1 MRNYTLFV
9 LLVVYLL
16 SFLDRQI
23 ISILAEDIKGDL
35 SLSDTQLGLLTG
47 FAFAIFYAGLGVPVA
62 RLAEKRDRITIIS
75 VCVAIW
81 SAMTAA
87 GAYAGNFIQLAL
99 TRAGVGVGEAGSV
112 APAHSIIA
120 DTFPLEKR
128 SRAMAIFQLGV
139 PLGVLAGFYIGGTLA
154 ESMGWRDT
162 LLYAGLAGLFVAL
175 LVKVTLKDTRQSQH
189 QEKGEAPESRAF
201 KKDVAQLLAIPAYRH
216 LCFAATFASAAGYA
230 ILGFLP
236 AYLIRSFD
244 MPVSTVGTNLA
255 FIIGIG
261 SGIGLFMGGIVADSL
276 ATKNYKA
283 PLWVCVSVSALAAPF
298 FTLALLSGTESTI
311 FYYLILPFVLNLAWM
326 GPNWAMVQAVA
337 PVHTRA
343 TASALVLL
351 SINLFGLGVGPLLI
365 GVSSDFFAGQGVN
378 NPLQFALLFGP
389 TMSALAAVFYVL
401 AARRLKKAGTV

>member
-1 MRNYTLFV
+1 MKNYTLFV
-9 LLVVYLL
+9 LLLVYLL

-23 ISILAEDIKGDL
+23 VSILAEDIKGDL

-62 RLAEKRDRITIIS
+62 RLAEKSNRITIIS
-75 VCVAIW
+75 ICVAIW

-87 GAYAGNFIQLAL
+87 GAFAGNFVQLAL

-139 PLGVLAGFYIGGTLA
+139 PLGVLAGFYLGGTLA
-154 ESMGWRDT
+154 ESIGWRDT
-162 LLYAGLAGLFVAL
+162 LLYAGLAGLLVAL
-175 LVKVTLKDTRQSQH
+175 LVKVTLKEPRQVNPALASA
-189 QEKGEAPESRAF
+189 APKSSNF
-201 KKDVAQLLAIPAYRH
+201 KKDVGQLFAIPAYRH
-216 LCFAATFASAAGYA
+216 LCLAATFASAAGYA
-230 ILGFLP
+230 IFGFLP

-244 MPVSTVGTNLA
+244 MSVSLVGTNLA
-255 FIIGIG
+255 LIIGIG
-261 SGIGLFMGGIVADSL
+261 SGIGLFMGGIIADRW
-276 ATKNYKA
+276 AQRNYKA
-283 PLWVCVSVSALAAPF
+283 PLWVCVFVAVLAAPF
-298 FTLALLSGTESTI
+298 FAFAILAGTSENI
-311 FYYLILPFVLNLAWM
+311 FYYLVVPFLLNLAWM

-343 TASALVLL
+343 TASAIVLL

-365 GVSSDFFAGQGVN
+365 GVASDFFASQGVS
-378 NPLQFALLFGP
+378 NPLQYALLFGP
-389 TMSALAAVFYVL
+389 LMSALAAVFYL
-401 AARRLKKAGTV
+401 FSLMKLKETDTV